1 MTSKTR
7 MALLIGSSL
16 SFTATP
22 AMAQGQ
28 ERALT
33 DIVVTG
39 HRAETMTAEGEPSTT
54 TVPLPDGAEIVA
66 QLPGAAVTDNG
77 PLSGQVQYHGVNG
90 ERVATLINGQSF
102 ATGGPNAMDPPM
114 HYAPALL
121 IDRVEVARAIG
132 PVRSGPSLGGQVNA
146 VLLSPSFG
154 EGGALTATGLIRTQY
169 RSADDS
175 YGVGGMV
182 GVANDSVRVGVI
194 AAYEKGDD
202 LRFPGGRIASTGF
215 KRSIYGI
222 TIGAQAGP
230 GEIEFEYRRQETDQS
245 GNPPFSM
252 DIIYFD
258 TDFLRMAFT
267 GDLTE
272 SVQLQVRGGHVA
284 VRHLMDN
291 NSFRTPPTDP
301 TRFRES
307 FATSDSFNGGASL
320 RFGKADSYVMVGG
333 DFDLHTKYMA
343 ISNPNNPAFFITAFN
358 DTTTDRL
365 GGFVEARG
373 SLGALNAE
381 IGVCYDHYAQNAKAP
396 VLGSGVMGGPVTL
409 ATMFAAEDRRW
420 SGNALDASAR
430 LWLYAGA
437 FTPRLV
443 IAYKHRAPTTVER
456 YGWLT
461 IEASGGLADGNIYR
475 GNRALKIERAAIIE
489 AGFDYEANG
498 FTLRPTVYYRR
509 MDDYIQG
516 TPFDNTPGVLN
527 TPVEMVSAA
536 NGDPTPLMFRNVDAE
551 IYGADVDVG
560 IALPA
565 GFRFDGVASY
575 VRGKRRDID
584 DNLYRIAPP
593 NARLTLSYANGG
605 FSLFAQ
611 THLVARQDDV
621 SITNGEAA
629 SGGYA
634 LFNAGGGFSIGG
646 LNLNAGVENIF
657 DRYYTE
663 HLSGYNRIMGSD
675 VPLLSRLPGA
685 GRSVWVRASF
695 AF

>member
-1 MTSKTR
+1 MRKTTIS
-7 MALLIGSSL
+7 ALLLSSSL
-16 SFTATP
+16 SLLATP
-22 AMAQGQ
+22 ALAQGQ
-28 ERALT
+28 DRILT

-39 HRAETMTAEGEPSTT
+39 HRAETMTAEAQPTT
-54 TVPLPDGAEIVA
+54 TAVPMPDGAEIVA

-77 PLSGQVQYHGVNG
+77 PLSGQVQYHGVAG
-90 ERVATLINGQSF
+90 ERVSTLINGQSF

-132 PVRSGPSLGGQVNA
+132 PVRSGPSFGGQVNA
-146 VLLSPSFG
+146 VLLSPAFTQG
-154 EGGALTATGLIRTQY
+154 DALTATGIVRANY

-175 YGVGGMV
+175 FGVGGMV
-182 GVANDSVRVGVI
+182 GVANDTVRVGVI

-215 KRSIYGI
+215 ERSIYGI
-222 TIGAQAGP
+222 TIGAQTGP
-230 GEIEFEYRRQETDQS
+230 GEIEFEYRRQETDKS

-267 GDLTE
+267 GDLTD
-272 SVQLQVRGGHVA
+272 SLQLQVKGGHVA

-291 NSFRTPPTDP
+291 NSFRTPPADP
-301 TRFRES
+301 TRWRES
-307 FATSDSFNGGASL
+307 FASSDSFNGGAAL
-320 RFGKADSYVMVGG
+320 RFGKADSYVMVGA
-333 DFDLHTKYMA
+333 DFDLHKKYMA
-343 ISNPNNPAFFITAFN
+343 ISNPNNANFFITAFN
-358 DTTTDRL
+358 DTTTDRI
-365 GGFVEARG
+365 GGFIEARG
-373 SLGALNAE
+373 SLGALNGE
-381 IGVCYDHYAQNAKAP
+381 IGVRYDHYAQSAKAP
-396 VLGSGVMGGPVTL
+396 VYGTAVVGGPVTL
-409 ATMFAAEDRRW
+409 ANMFTAEDRRW
-420 SGNALDASAR
+420 SSDAVDASAR
-430 LWLYAGA
+430 LWLDAGA
-437 FTPRLV
+437 LTPRLV

-461 IEASGGLADGNIYR
+461 IEASGGLADGNIYM
-475 GNRALKIERAAIIE
+475 GNRALKIEKAAMVE
-489 AGFDYEANG
+489 AGFDFESGG

-509 MDDYIQG
+509 IDDYIQG
-516 TPFDNTPGVLN
+516 TPFDATPGVIN

-575 VRGKRRDID
+575 VRGKRRDVD

-593 NARLTLSYANGG
+593 NARLTLSWNGG
-605 FSLFAQ
+605 GFNLFAQ
-611 THLVARQDDV
+611 TQLVAKQSEV
-621 SITNGEAA
+621 SVTNGEAA

-634 LFNAGGGFSIGG
+634 LFNAGGGFTLGG
-646 LNLNAGVENIF
+646 LTLNAGVENIF
-657 DRYYTE
+657 DKYYTE

-675 VPLLSRLPGA
+675 VPVMSRLPGA
-685 GRSVWVRASF
+685 GRSVWVRVGF